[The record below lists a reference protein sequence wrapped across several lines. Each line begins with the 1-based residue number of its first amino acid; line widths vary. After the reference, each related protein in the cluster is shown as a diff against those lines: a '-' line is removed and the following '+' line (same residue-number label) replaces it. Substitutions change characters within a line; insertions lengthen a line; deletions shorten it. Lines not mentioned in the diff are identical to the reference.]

1 MFHQSLSRFAGVL
14 ICCCSVAGAA
24 EKPGTQSS
32 GVQITQLPDRLHVE
46 INGKLFTEY
55 FFKDV
60 PRPYCYPI
68 IGPGGVAMTRN
79 WPMKN
84 IPDLE
89 PDKTDHPHHRSLWFA
104 HGLVNGYDFWSE
116 DKKFGKT
123 VHEGFD
129 EVQSGEKVGVIKSHN
144 NWVAPDGKVVC
155 TDKRT
160 IRIYAAGS
168 ADERMIDF
176 EITLH
181 APPDAPVTFGD
192 TKEGMM
198 AVRVASTMRLTG
210 KVGKG
215 HIVTST
221 GVRDDETWGKQA
233 DWCDYYGP
241 AEGKTVGFAIFD
253 HPENP
258 RHPTWWH
265 VRDYGLFAANPF
277 GKHDFENLKDNKTA
291 GNLTVAKGES
301 ITFKYRILMHAGDE
315 KAAKVAEKYEEYVK
329 QKKSK

>member
-1 MFHQSLSRFAGVL
+1 MFHQCFSRFAAAL
-14 ICCCSVAGAA
+14 ICSYSAAVAAA
-24 EKPGTQSS
+24 TPDAQSS

-79 WPMKN
+79 WPMKSV
-84 IPDLE
+84 PDLE
-89 PDKTDHPHHRSLWFA
+89 PDNNDHKHHRSLWFA
-104 HGLVNGYDFWSE
+104 HGDINGYDFWSE

-123 VHEGFD
+123 IHEGFD
-129 EVQSGEKVGVIKSHN
+129 QVQSGEKVGVISSHN
-144 NWVAPDGKVVC
+144 NWVTADGKVVC
-155 TDKRT
+155 TDNRT
-160 IRIYAAGS
+160 IRIYAAGP

-181 APPDAPVTFGD
+181 APADAPVTFGD

-198 AVRVASTMRLTG
+198 AVRVAATMRLKG
-210 KVGKG
+210 KIGEG

-221 GVRDDETWGKQA
+221 GIRDNETWGKRA

-277 GKHDFENLKDNKTA
+277 GKHDFENLKDDKTA

-301 ITFKYRILMHAGDE
+301 ITFKYRILMHPGNE
-315 KAAKVAEKYEEYVK
+315 KQAKVAEKYDEYVK
-329 QKKSK
+329 KK